1 MVDIDKNELYILKG
15 LLRHLD
21 FVCKFCDKIKHSY
34 FSPEVAP
41 VVLTIKKFFLK
52 TQKLPT
58 VEMICDIYLIKIC
71 NGDEQLKEKA
81 VNAIENALE
90 IPFDQK
96 EYEEHFDWLCSMTK
110 EWIVDKSVENALMEA
125 SDLFLKG
132 KRQEAVQKILE
143 ASHVNFDDDV
153 GLEYIADIDRRIS
166 NLKEKTLVIDT
177 GIPTLND
184 RIGGGWR
191 PKSLIMF
198 GAATNVGKT
207 LILGAISASL
217 IQQGYNGLYVTLE
230 INDFMLANRIDAN
243 IADIS
248 LADLPANADRL
259 KEIITNKVED
269 AKRRGKDIGRLIIKE
284 FPPASISAHNILS
297 MIREF
302 EIKRNGFKPDFI
314 CVDYIGLMI
323 PNGKSFSDNSYGKLK
338 TVSEEVRAIGCK
350 LGVPMFSAVQVNRG
364 GFNQEKLGLENT
376 SDSMGIPMTAD
387 LMIMVSRNDEL
398 DKQNKMWWEIAK
410 SRWSK
415 NGGGLKI
422 HVDFDHMR
430 ISDGE
435 DPLVGAELT
444 DEQNSLLKD
453 MNNKSIISKQVPFKK
468 SNKDINI

>member
-1 MVDIDKNELYILKG
+1 MADRDKNELYILKG
-15 LLRHLD
+15 LLKHVD
-21 FVCKFCDKIKHSY
+21 FVSKFCDKLKHEY
-34 FSPEVAP
+34 FSPDIAP

-58 VEMICDIYLIKIC
+58 IEMICDIYLIKIC
-71 NGDEQLKEKA
+71 NNDELLKEKA
-81 VNAIENALE
+81 IEAIESSLE

-110 EWIVDKSVENALMEA
+110 EWIIDKSVANALAEA
-125 SDLFLKG
+125 SDLYLKG
-132 KRQEAVQKILE
+132 KTRDAVHKVLE
-143 ASHVNFDDDV
+143 ASHINFDDDI
-153 GLEYIADIDRRIS
+153 GLEYVADLDRRIS
-166 NLKEKTLVIDT
+166 NLKEKQLVIST
-177 GIPTLND
+177 GIKTLD
-184 RIGGGWR
+184 DKIGGGWR
-191 PKSLIMF
+191 PKSLIVF

-207 LILGAISASL
+207 LILGAIAASL
-217 IQQGYNGLYVTLE
+217 MQNGYNGLYITLE

-248 LADLPANADRL
+248 LSDLPANADRL

-269 AKRRGKDIGRLIIKE
+269 AKRNNKEIGRLIIKE
-284 FPPASISAHNILS
+284 YPPASISSQNILS
-297 MIREF
+297 IIREL
-302 EIKRNGFKPDFI
+302 ETKRAGFKPDFI

-323 PNGKSFSDNSYGKLK
+323 PNNKAFSDNSYGKLK
-338 TVSEEVRAIGCK
+338 TVSEELRAIGSK
-350 LGVPMFSAVQVNRG
+350 LGVPIFSAVQVNRAG
-364 GFNQEKLGLENT
+364 YNEEKLGMNNT

-415 NGGGLKI
+415 NGGGLRV

-435 DPLVGAELT
+435 DLLASEELT
-444 DEQNSLLKD
+444 DEQKKLVESAG
-453 MNNKSIISKQVPFKK
+453 MGAQIPFKK
-468 SNKDINI
+468 SDKSINI